1 MDTKL
6 IIPNDI
12 IHKVIILKVGDTYR
26 FKRKKQNEWLPNM
39 VIYHKIIIPTN
50 MNARFKNVVRRV
62 IKDLR
67 IERYKNAEKAGQDI
81 NTDGVRI
88 RRFKKKIKKIEPPP
102 VEPPPVEPPPVEPPP
117 VEPPPVVR
125 VGDRMKLRQMQR
137 DAIKRAKEEA
147 EAIKRAKEEE
157 EKEEEEDEFCTVQ

>member
-6 IIPNDI
+6 IIPTNI

-50 MNARFKNVVRRV
+50 MNARFKNVVMRV

-67 IERYKNAEKAGQDI
+67 IQRYENAKMTSQDI
-81 NTDGVRI
+81 NVGIRI

-117 VEPPPVVR
+117 VEPPPVKRPQGVKI
-125 VGDRMKLRQMQR
+125 GDRMKLRQMQR
-137 DAIKRAKEEA
+137 NELREMRLEDIN
-147 EAIKRAKEEE
+147 RAKEEE
-157 EKEEEEDEFCTVQ
+157 EEKDEFCIVQ